1 MPGVFFAIALLAP
14 ASGLAG
20 GNDVVPQ
27 EAAASPMMEERED
40 KIRAVQRLQ
49 QALRKRA
56 LARKA
61 SARLMQGRS
70 VEHKAAGMARAWR
83 AKAVVP
89 SSQEAKELV

>member
-1 MPGVFFAIALLAP
+1 MPPHHVLCRAC
-14 ASGLAG
+14 
-20 GNDVVPQ
+20 PQ
-27 EAAASPMMEERED
+27 VSFMMEERED

-70 VEHKAAGMARAWR
+70 AEHKAAGMARAWR
-83 AKAVVP
+83 SKLAAVP
-89 SSQEAKELV
+89 SPQEANELL